1 MSDTN
6 NQSITELNNIIK
18 EVIVDAKNFSK
29 DIASSI
35 YMNYIA
41 GIMAILFG
49 VQTGWYNIPYISQL
63 DPVPIALVIIQIFA
77 GSMLIIRGYT
87 LKSKYSRILNLKNKL

>member
-1 MSDTN
+1 MTETK

-18 EVIVDAKNFSK
+18 EVITDAKNFSK

-49 VQTGWYNIPYISQL
+49 IQTGWYNIPYITQL
-63 DPVPIALVIIQIFA
+63 DPVPTALVLIQIFA

-87 LKSKYSRILNLKNKL
+87 LQKKYSRLLNLKNKL

>member
-1 MSDTN
+1 MSKTD
-6 NQSITELNNIIK
+6 NQSITELNNLVK
-18 EVIVDAKNFSK
+18 EVIADAKNFSK

-35 YMNYIA
+35 YMYYIA

-63 DPVPIALVIIQIFA
+63 DPVPVALVIIQIFA
-77 GSMLIIRGYT
+77 GSMLILRGYA
-87 LKSKYSRILNLKNKL
+87 LKSKYSKILNLKDTL